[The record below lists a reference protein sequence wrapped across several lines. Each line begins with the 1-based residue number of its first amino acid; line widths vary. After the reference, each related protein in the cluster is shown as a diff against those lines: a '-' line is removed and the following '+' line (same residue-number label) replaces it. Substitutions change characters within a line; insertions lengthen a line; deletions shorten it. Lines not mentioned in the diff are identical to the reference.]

1 MDIQRLRYLAGLSA
15 LDEDSSTMPFVATL
29 NTSPM
34 SQTGQ
39 TSLGQNTLG
48 STLKNGNNTMDGD
61 DNSNNIDPTDP
72 ESNEEDTNDK
82 DEDTEENT
90 PKKKVQVK
98 NDKVYTVVMKDPS
111 GKFVVLSPDDVDE
124 PSLSDMVITSAEDI
138 LPIGESIIYTP
149 MPKSIIKSLKDAIA
163 EQHKNEQL
171 YKDQDDR
178 ASLDFASNLR
188 KAMEVVLHDLEQ
200 EDVEGLKRAQ
210 IDLNKLMSPMV
221 FLFPQDVR
229 LYIANGGKTNSL
241 SDKFKLTKTQPYED
255 KGDSSNHVGK
265 KQTNFG
271 GGLKHDD

>member
-15 LDEDSSTMPFVATL
+15 LDEDSSSMPFVATL

-39 TSLGQNTLG
+39 NSLGQNTLG
-48 STLKNGNNTMDGD
+48 STLKNSNNTMDGD
-61 DNSNNIDPTDP
+61 DSSDNIDPSDP
-72 ESNEEDTNDK
+72 ESDEDEKPQDDNEETN
-82 DEDTEENT
+82 
-90 PKKKVQVK
+90 KKKVQVK
-98 NDKVYTVVMKDPS
+98 NDKVYNVVMKDPS
-111 GKFVVLSPDDVDE
+111 GKFVVLSPDNVDE
-124 PSLSDMVITSAEDI
+124 PALSDMVITSAEDI

-149 MPKSIIKSLKDAIA
+149 MPKAILKSLKDAIA
-163 EQHKNEQL
+163 EQRKNEQL

-271 GGLKHDD
+271 GGLQHDD